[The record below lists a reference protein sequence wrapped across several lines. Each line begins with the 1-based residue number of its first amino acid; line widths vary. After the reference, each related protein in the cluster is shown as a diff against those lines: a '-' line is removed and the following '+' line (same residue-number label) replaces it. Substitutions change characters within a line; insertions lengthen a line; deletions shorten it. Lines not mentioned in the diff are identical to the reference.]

1 MSGSLRAMADISAGS
16 LVMAVG
22 VVIGVIAASWPF
34 GNSLAAGEDAG
45 MGAEEVLSL
54 SLFFILAHV
63 VGKDFSLMA
72 MPFSFSVETN
82 ALTWTP
88 MSSARAISA

>member
-1 MSGSLRAMADISAGS
+1 MSGSLRAMADTSAGS
-16 LVMAVG
+16 LVIAG
-22 VVIGVIAASWPF
+22 WFDIGVIAASWPF
-34 GNSLAAGEDAG
+34 GNGLAVGGRAG

>member
-1 MSGSLRAMADISAGS
+1 
-16 LVMAVG
+16 
-22 VVIGVIAASWPF
+22 
-34 GNSLAAGEDAG
+34 

-72 MPFSFSVETN
+72 IPFSFSVETN